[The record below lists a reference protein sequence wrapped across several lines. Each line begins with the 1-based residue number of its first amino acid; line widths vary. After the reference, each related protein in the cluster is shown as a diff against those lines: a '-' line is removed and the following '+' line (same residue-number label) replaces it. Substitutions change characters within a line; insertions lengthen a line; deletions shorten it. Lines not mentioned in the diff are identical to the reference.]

1 MPGAGIPGFIRKA
14 AQIAKAGI
22 YDLRVHHDEVLMP
35 ILRHWRIFELEGL
48 DAAAEEAR
56 RRLAD
61 HLAKLDAAAT
71 RFEEK
76 VANSGFPRIASTGS
90 STG

>member
-1 MPGAGIPGFIRKA
+1 MPGAGIQGFIRKA

-22 YDLRVHHDEVLMP
+22 YDIRVHRDEVLMP
-35 ILRHWRIFELEGL
+35 ILRHWKLFELSGL

-61 HLAKLDAAAT
+61 HLANLDESIA
-71 RFEEK
+71 RFEERLASST
-76 VANSGFPRIASTGS
+76 VPRITVAR
-90 STG
+90 